1 MGLQTLLLKGIQCL
15 LRIIR
20 NKEDGWNALISGAIS
35 GGVSFMTQEER
46 VKYIVR
52 VYLFGR
58 AVDCIYQSL
67 VQQYHISH
75 TVLEAKSRTTP

>member
-1 MGLQTLLLKGIQCL
+1 MGLQTFLLKFIQCF
-15 LRIIR
+15 LRSVR
-20 NKEDGWNALISGAIS
+20 GQEDGWNAMISGFIA
-35 GGVSFMTQEER
+35 GGLSFMTQEEN

-67 VQQYHISH
+67 V
-75 TVLEAKSRTTP
+75 